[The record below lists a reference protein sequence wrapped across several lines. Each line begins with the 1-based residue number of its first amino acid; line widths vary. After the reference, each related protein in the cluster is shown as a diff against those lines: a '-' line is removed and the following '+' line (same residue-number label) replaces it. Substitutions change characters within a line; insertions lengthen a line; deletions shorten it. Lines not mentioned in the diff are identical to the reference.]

1 MKVYLVGGAVR
12 DRLLGRTPRERD
24 WVVVGGSEQQLL
36 DRGMKRVGHA
46 FPVFIDPKT
55 GEEYAL
61 ARKESKVSTGHK
73 GFSFDTSSGIDLETD
88 LRRRDLTINAMA
100 EEDGRIIDP
109 FGGQKDLKNRV
120 LRHVSEAFAEDPLR
134 VLRVARMCAE
144 LRDFGFEVCQ
154 ATLDLMRQIAESGEL
169 QELTQERIWGEVAK
183 AADTRWLDVFL
194 RVLERAGCL
203 DPWFAECA
211 FNDPA
216 RLQLGSWQRRLPSP
230 VSRLAALGGLL
241 DREDTER
248 LMQRIGAPK
257 RFARAAVV
265 VSRSAPALQN
275 WRQAETREIYSAFH
289 LICKVKPEAA
299 KGEILDSLALIAD
312 MPNAA
317 LKNRE
322 HAFSSVKLN
331 ERAANP
337 PSGEAYGRALRAR
350 RFSLIEDWIDKFP
363 DGD

>member
-36 DRGMKRVGHA
+36 DQGLKRVGHA
-46 FPVFIDPKT
+46 FPVFIDPKN

-61 ARKESKVSTGHK
+61 ARRESKVSTGHQ

-100 EEDGRIIDP
+100 EADGRIIDP
-109 FGGQKDLKNRV
+109 FGGKKDLENRI
-120 LRHVSEAFAEDPLR
+120 LRHVSAAFVEDPLR
-134 VLRVARMCAE
+134 VLRVARICAE

-154 ATLDLMRQIAESGEL
+154 ETLDLMRHIAESGEL
-169 QELTQERIWGEVAK
+169 QNLTRERIWGEVAK
-183 AADTRWLDVFL
+183 AANTRWLDVFL
-194 RVLERAGCL
+194 QVLAAAQCL
-203 DPWFAECA
+203 GPWFAECGFTDA
-211 FNDPA
+211 EHH
-216 RLQLGSWQRRLPSP
+216 LLGGWQRQLPSP

-241 DREDTER
+241 DHQDTER
-248 LMQRIGAPK
+248 LMQRIAAPK

-265 VSRSAPALQN
+265 VARAAPALRN
-275 WRQAETREIYSAFH
+275 WQAAEIRNVYSAFH

-299 KGEILDSLALIAD
+299 KGEILHSLALVAD
-312 MPNAA
+312 MPIAL

-322 HAFSSVKLN
+322 QQFN
-331 ERAANP
+331 
-337 PSGEAYGRALRAR
+337 ALRLDGHESNTLGDRDYGSALQAKR
-350 RFSLIEDWIDKFP
+350 QSLIAAWRNESY
-363 DGD
+363 